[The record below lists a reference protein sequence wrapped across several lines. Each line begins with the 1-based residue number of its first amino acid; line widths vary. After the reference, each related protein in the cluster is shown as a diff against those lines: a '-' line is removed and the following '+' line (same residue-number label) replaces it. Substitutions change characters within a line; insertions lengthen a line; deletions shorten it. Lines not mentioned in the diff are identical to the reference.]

1 MYRQERNTDLWFAN
15 PSEKSLSSS
24 VTRNLGPGLYELN
37 PQASIFQRTQSLLQQ
52 MRSVRCAGSCALGMV
67 GVASGRLD
75 AFTR

>member
-37 PQASIFQRTQSLLQQ
+37 PQASIFQRTQSFNFGK
-52 MRSVRCAGSCALGMV
+52 VPFGSNK
-67 GVASGRLD
+67 
-75 AFTR
+75 